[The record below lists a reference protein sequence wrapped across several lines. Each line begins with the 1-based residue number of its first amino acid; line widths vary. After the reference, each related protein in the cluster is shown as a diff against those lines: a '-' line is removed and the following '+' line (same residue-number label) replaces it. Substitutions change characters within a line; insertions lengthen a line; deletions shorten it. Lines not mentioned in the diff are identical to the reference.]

1 MKKKTIAV
9 LGSTGSIGQS
19 TLDIIKK
26 TKEFKVELI
35 IANKNYQKIINQTQ
49 LHFTRNHFVKTLDVY
64 VPVKVGK
71 NHPESV
77 TIILVITNL
86 TQLLDII
93 LHHLMIA
100 MF

>member
-1 MKKKTIAV
+1 M
-9 LGSTGSIGQS
+9 
-19 TLDIIKK
+19 
-26 TKEFKVELI
+26 
-35 IANKNYQKIINQTQ
+35 Q

-86 TQLLDII
+86 MQLLDII